1 MTRLNTKGRD
11 KGVRAILGIVALL
24 VLICRGWQRAGA
36 APPASS
42 GSVMTLAHLEPPVT
56 DMRACLEQVSMSTP
70 HPSAGRH
77 TQQDRA
83 THAAHVSALYRSMSR
98 LAVDRCGCDT
108 DIVFVA
114 PRGGLADRFRGM
126 VQLFYYALLSN
137 RGFAMDWEEPYR
149 LTDFFEVAALA
160 RSGASSIRPLLLPM
174 EVTTAFFQD
183 GHDIR
188 ADLPANAS
196 VAIKSANHRWI
207 DIVRNPHLRPAAIR
221 YGLIGMSR
229 SQLFRL
235 AMDVLIRRPR
245 PAVLSEADAVLAGM
259 GMPVHERARYVEA
272 VQHGRPYGRARP
284 AQARTPHT
292 IVVGVQIRTGAH
304 GASWQS
310 KDPPRHSLGT
320 VACFAA
326 EVARDCRVWG
336 RCYVVLTSDSEQ
348 ATALFKAH
356 IASLAGSATRADDDG
371 PAGAALGATTATAA
385 VIARPLDIRV
395 GESSGEI
402 MHVYR
407 KEVDGRPPLADEW
420 LKTMVDWYLLR
431 QADALVLSRSGFGW
445 VAAWA
450 GGTVNVRQLA
460 LDPASDACA
469 WYHLPPVNCREDL
482 YMGVGV
488 KCGS

>member
-1 MTRLNTKGRD
+1 M
-11 KGVRAILGIVALL
+11 AAVAGLM
-24 VLICRGWQRAGA
+24 A
-36 APPASS
+36 
-42 GSVMTLAHLEPPVT
+42 
-56 DMRACLEQVSMSTP
+56 MRALSLASRGRQPTALPLDERAVVASLSAFDFDECMLSIQSASP
-70 HPSAGRH
+70 HPVPGRLIQH
-77 TQQDRA
+77 DRA
-83 THAAHVSALYRSMSR
+83 THAAHVTAMYRSMSR
-98 LAVDRCGCDT
+98 LAVDRCGAGT

-137 RGFAMDWEEPYR
+137 RGFAMDWKQPYR
-149 LTDFFEVAALA
+149 LTEFFEVTTFARGGAAA
-160 RSGASSIRPLLLPM
+160 AAHPPQPM
-174 EVTTAFFQD
+174 EVTTDFFQD

-196 VAIKSANHRWI
+196 VAIRSANFRWG

-221 YGLIGMSR
+221 YGLIGMTR

-235 AMDVLIRRPR
+235 AVDVLILRPR
-245 PAVLSEADAVLAGM
+245 PAVLSAADAVLAGM
-259 GMPVHERARYVEA
+259 GMPLMQRSVYLEA
-272 VQHGRPYGRARP
+272 LHGRSSRGNAS
-284 AQARTPHT
+284 QAVAFGSV
-292 IVVGVQIRTGAH
+292 VVGVQIRTGAH

-326 EVARDCRVWG
+326 EVVRDCRVWG
-336 RCYVVLTSDSEQ
+336 KCYVVLTSDSEQ
-348 ATALFKAH
+348 AADLFKAH
-356 IASLAGSATRADDDG
+356 IDSIVGAGDDDDKSR
-371 PAGAALGATTATAA
+371 AASA
-385 VIARPLDIRV
+385 PDIRV
-395 GESSGEI
+395 GESPGEI

-407 KEVDGRPPLADEW
+407 KEVDGRPPVPNEW

-450 GGTVNVRQLA
+450 GETVNVRQLA

-469 WYHLPPVNCREDL
+469 WYHLPPVSCHEDL
-482 YMGVGV
+482 YLGVGL
-488 KCGS
+488 KCSA